1 MVPNKP
7 LMDKGSMIGRLS
19 KALCLKCLLVGV
31 PKHLKK
37 YNYILVIY
45 SYIVNGKLF

>member
-31 PKHLKK
+31 PKQPK
-37 YNYILVIY
+37 NITNI
-45 SYIVNGKLF
+45 